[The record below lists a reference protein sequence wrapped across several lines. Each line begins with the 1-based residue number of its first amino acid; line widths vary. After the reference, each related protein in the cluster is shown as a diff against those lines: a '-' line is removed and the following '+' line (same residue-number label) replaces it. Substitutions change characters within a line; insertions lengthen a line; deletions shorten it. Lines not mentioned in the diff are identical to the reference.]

1 MKAFMHYPKASK
13 KFIGFITTHNRHGNC
28 QILETKV
35 GGGNKSS
42 TTLQGPQINRYSAL
56 ENFNSDGFYVL
67 LLPRA
72 VTCNRV

>member
-1 MKAFMHYPKASK
+1 MKAFMHDPKASK

-42 TTLQGPQINRYSAL
+42 TTL
-56 ENFNSDGFYVL
+56 
-67 LLPRA
+67 
-72 VTCNRV
+72 

>member
-1 MKAFMHYPKASK
+1 MKAFMRYPKASK

-42 TTLQGPQINRYSAL
+42 TTLQGPQINRYSAR
-56 ENFNSDGFYVL
+56 ENLNSDGVYVIL
-67 LLPRA
+67 LSRA
-72 VTCNRV
+72 VTCKEV